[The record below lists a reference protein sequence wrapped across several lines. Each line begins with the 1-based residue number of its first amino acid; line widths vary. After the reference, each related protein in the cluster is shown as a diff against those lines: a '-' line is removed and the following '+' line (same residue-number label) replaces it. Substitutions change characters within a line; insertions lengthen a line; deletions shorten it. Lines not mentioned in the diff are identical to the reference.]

1 MCILVVDDDDLVRC
15 AAVMVLEEAGYRT
28 VEAACVSE
36 ALDVIRDDPRR
47 ISHLFTDVRMPGRQD
62 GIDLARIVRKEH
74 PHIGVVITSGYH
86 DHQVDAV
93 DHCVRFLPKPWT
105 TIDVL
110 NVVVPNG

>member
-1 MCILVVDDDDLVRC
+1 MCILVVDDDDLVRGT
-15 AAVMVLEEAGYRT
+15 AVMVLEEAGYDT
-28 VEAACVSE
+28 LEAGDVPE
-36 ALDVIRDDPRR
+36 ALALLRSDAAR
-47 ISHLFTDVRMPGRQD
+47 ITHVFTDVRMPGWQD
-62 GIDLARIVRKEH
+62 GIDLAMLIREQH

-86 DHQVDAV
+86 DRKIEAL